1 MTNNYCYIVIII
13 LAIIIAVESGII
25 IWLSLYNKKQV
36 QVHKG
41 YNCIKV
47 DIEGNNVKEWVD
59 FTINIDGIEYYTLQK
74 YITNDRTH
82 IVNKNN
88 SMNNNLLIKNVWKD
102 GKNIY
107 VPTIINKDSKVDIKI
122 KFLYSEF
129 YTESKLTS
137 YKARIINC
145 P

>member
-1 MTNNYCYIVIII
+1 
-13 LAIIIAVESGII
+13 
-25 IWLSLYNKKQV
+25 
-36 QVHKG
+36 
-41 YNCIKV
+41 
-47 DIEGNNVKEWVD
+47 
-59 FTINIDGIEYYTLQK
+59 
-74 YITNDRTH
+74 
-82 IVNKNN
+82 
-88 SMNNNLLIKNVWKD
+88 MNNNLLIKNVWKD

>member
-25 IWLSLYNKKQV
+25 IWLSLYNKKQK
-36 QVHKG
+36 QIHKG

-47 DIEGNNVKEWVD
+47 DIKGDNVKEWVD

-74 YITNDRTH
+74 YITNDKSH
-82 IVNKNN
+82 IINNNN
-88 SMNNNLLIKNVWKD
+88 SVNNSLLIKNVWKD

-107 VPTIINKDSKVDIKI
+107 VPTIINKDSKVDVKI